1 MGWKTLVGTASVLV
15 AAAGGC
21 WWAVAASA
29 APPAPVIGP
38 ALVVTPASGASSRPS
53 TSGIPIV
60 PAPGSVSP
68 AGTATGDGEP
78 PEVVDPRWVR
88 PVDDDDRQESV
99 EVNDD

>member
-1 MGWKTLVGTASVLV
+1 MGWKTVVGTASVLV

-38 ALVVTPASGASSRPS
+38 ALVVTPASGASPRPS
-53 TSGIPIV
+53 PSATLTV
-60 PAPGSVSP
+60 PQPDPSSP
-68 AGTATGDGEP
+68 SAMATGGGES
-78 PEVVDPRWVR
+78 PEVVDPQWVR
-88 PVDDDDRQESV
+88 PVDDDGRPEDT